1 MDRRQCALQ
10 SEGLTQLGQRH
21 IRLALEMLTDG
32 NAVLGHDELFA
43 PGEVMPGL
51 DAAGLAPLLEQLL
64 DHAIRDAKALGDMFL
79 GAFTPIAGADDAL
92 TEIKGKCG
100 HP

>member
-1 MDRRQCALQ
+1 
-10 SEGLTQLGQRH
+10 
-21 IRLALEMLTDG
+21 
-32 NAVLGHDELFA
+32 
-43 PGEVMPGL
+43 MPGL

-64 DHAIRDAKALGDMFL
+64 DHAVGDAESPGDLFL

>member
-1 MDRRQCALQ
+1 
-10 SEGLTQLGQRH
+10 
-21 IRLALEMLTDG
+21 MLTDG

-51 DAAGLAPLLEQLL
+51 DAAGLAPLLEQFL
-64 DHAIRDAKALGDMFL
+64 DHAVGDSKAPGDLFL
-79 GAFTPIAGADDAL
+79 GAFTPVAGADDAL

-100 HP
+100 HS